1 MENVLYAGFKGSH
14 NSSFHLVSSLPGD
27 KVFLTNFFRGILKDI
42 ESLDAGYK
50 NVIMFGSDKMLKH
63 SIRFE
68 LSAEKDSTLLHTRT
82 NLSEYR
88 AKAEKSALNYTISD
102 RPTHYL
108 CNEAYYQMMW
118 KMDCPVIFVHIPT
131 MKNISAN
138 FFEKLLTVF
147 H

>member
-1 MENVLYAGFKGSH
+1 M
-14 NSSFHLVSSLPGD
+14 
-27 KVFLTNFFRGILKDI
+27 FLTNFFRGILKDI

-50 NVIMFGSDKMLKH
+50 KVIMFGSDKMLIH

-68 LSAEKDSTLLHTRT
+68 LSAEKDSTLLHTKAD
-82 NLSEYR
+82 LSEYR

-108 CNEAYYQMMW
+108 CNEAYYQMMR
-118 KMDCPVIFVHIPT
+118 KMDCPVMFVHIPT
-131 MKNISAN
+131 AKNISAN

-147 H
+147 R